1 MAAINEISVAFQA
14 CLQLG
19 ALRLIAGLAQKGE
32 HILFIAFHTGLI
44 KRIHTQ
50 KIAGNRAGLLC

>member
-32 HILFIAFHTGLI
+32 HILFIAFHTWLI
-44 KRIHTQ
+44 EGVNAEQ
-50 KIAGNRAGLLC
+50 IARNSASLL